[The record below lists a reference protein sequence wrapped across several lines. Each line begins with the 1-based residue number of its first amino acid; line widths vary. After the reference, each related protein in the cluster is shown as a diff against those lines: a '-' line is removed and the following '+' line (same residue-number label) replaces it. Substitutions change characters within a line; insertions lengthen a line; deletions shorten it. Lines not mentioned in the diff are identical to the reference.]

1 MIERVFDAI
10 CFFQSPSKLI
20 DQSICLFAHLLG
32 MREGALDFLARVL
45 GFLVKIDG
53 LMWHLLH
60 FHIES
65 RATLIDILNLGLC

>member
-1 MIERVFDAI
+1 
-10 CFFQSPSKLI
+10 
-20 DQSICLFAHLLG
+20 
-32 MREGALDFLARVL
+32 MREGALDFLTRVL

-53 LMWHLLH
+53 LMRHLLH